1 MPSDDSA
8 AGYCIWGVDHAVY
21 GPVELPTLVG
31 WIKDERVIADTWLF
45 VERSDCWEKAAR
57 VAELQMFFHTHPH
70 SQDPATPG
78 VSTAGPLPDSLSPGA
93 LRHVKILACL
103 SDEQIERFVQ
113 LMEVQAVPNGAQVT
127 KQGEQGDA
135 MYLVLEGELRLR
147 SMVEGRETSL
157 GTLGA
162 GEYFG
167 EISLFDHGPRSAT
180 AVASQDSALL
190 KMSASQLEK
199 LIYEAPDL
207 AAPVLFAIAKTFTTR
222 VRSENKR
229 YRDSMSFVH
238 AAPH

>member
-8 AGYCIWGVDHAVY
+8 AGYFIWGVDHAVY

-31 WIKDERVIADTWLF
+31 WIKEERVTADTWLF
-45 VERSDCWEKAAR
+45 VERSDCWEKAVR
-57 VAELQMFFHTHPH
+57 VAELQMFFHSHLH
-70 SQDPATPG
+70 SQDPAMTSAPA
-78 VSTAGPLPDSLSPGA
+78 TGPAPDSLSPGA

-103 SDEQIERFVQ
+103 SEEQIERFVRT
-113 LMEVQAVPNGAQVT
+113 MEVQAVPNGAQVT

-147 SMVEGRETSL
+147 AMVEGRETAL
-157 GTLGA
+157 GALGA

-180 AVASQDSALL
+180 AVATQDSALL

-207 AAPVLFAIAKTFTTR
+207 AAPVLFAIARTLTTR

-229 YRDSMSFVH
+229 YHDSLSFVH
-238 AAPH
+238 TAPH